1 MVLLLL
7 KQKRKVGTLITVDF
21 ALEQG
26 RDVFV
31 VPGNINS
38 VNSVETNDLI
48 KQGAKMVTTYKEI
61 M

>member
-1 MVLLLL
+1 MGLLLL
-7 KQKRKVGTLITVDF
+7 KQKKKVGTLITVDF

-31 VPGNINS
+31 VPGKINSINS
-38 VNSVETNDLI
+38 VGTNDLI
-48 KQGAKMVTTYKEI
+48 KQGAKMVTTYEEI

>member
-1 MVLLLL
+1 ML
-7 KQKRKVGTLITVDF
+7 KQKKKAGTLITVDF

-38 VNSVETNDLI
+38 INSVGTNDLI
-48 KQGAKMVTTYKEI
+48 KQGAKLITTYKDVLE
-61 M
+61 